1 MFLKYMFKFS
11 FLLCLTTIYIYFH
24 FITYSLKFCSISEFY
39 YRNFTVDFLLNFKVV
54 EIKLEFE
61 PSDLNPHQILDTL
74 EATNQLA
81 SMDKEW
87 HQNWLRDPRF
97 SPQNKFI
104 ITISEFLYLQKLRS
118 FVTYSQ
124 TSPRMSQLSNFL

>member
-1 MFLKYMFKFS
+1 MFKFS

-39 YRNFTVDFLLNFKVV
+39 HRNFTVDFLLNFKVV

-74 EATNQLA
+74 EAANQLA

-87 HQNWLRDPRF
+87 HQN
-97 SPQNKFI
+97 
-104 ITISEFLYLQKLRS
+104 
-118 FVTYSQ
+118 
-124 TSPRMSQLSNFL
+124 